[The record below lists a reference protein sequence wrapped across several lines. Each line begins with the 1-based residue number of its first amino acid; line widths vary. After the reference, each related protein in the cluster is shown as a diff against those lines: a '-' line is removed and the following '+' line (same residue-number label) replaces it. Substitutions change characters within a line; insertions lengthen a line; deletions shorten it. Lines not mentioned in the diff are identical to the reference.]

1 MEGMTKHSKEVLEK
15 YLNPEAEVEGT
26 EEDSGEV
33 DKDLEKLEEI
43 WQDKEVKADIEAK
56 HMPKEKAYRGH
67 KA

>member
-1 MEGMTKHSKEVLEK
+1 MTKHSKEVLEK
-15 YLNPEAEVEGT
+15 YLNPEAEVGRT
-26 EEDSGEV
+26 EEDSGEI

>member
-1 MEGMTKHSKEVLEK
+1 MEGMTKHSKEVLER
-15 YLNPEAEVEGT
+15 YLNPEAGSA

>member
-1 MEGMTKHSKEVLEK
+1 MTKHSKEVLEK